1 MAALANVI
9 LYYLKDNGDSPVN
22 SLFLSQ
28 KLNTDHQQIVGAIK
42 SLQSSGNVSMSIINV
57 IASDYD
63 YSWL

>member
-9 LYYLKDNGDSPVN
+9 LNYLKDNGDSLVN

-42 SLQSSGNVSMSIINV
+42 SLQSSGNVSKSIINN

-63 YSWL
+63 YT